1 MLLTSPK
8 GSDKAAPFTLGVPD
22 PGVGVPEA
30 VPAPAPAPSRR
41 LLPYPDVA
49 ATVERSSRA
58 PLELS
63 GTLLSIF
70 RRVLLRD
77 ALAAEEAASGARGT
91 PCA

>member
-1 MLLTSPK
+1 M
-8 GSDKAAPFTLGVPD
+8 PD
-22 PGVGVPEA
+22 PGAGVPSAEV

-49 ATVERSSRA
+49 ATAEHSSRA

-77 ALAAEEAASGARGT
+77 ALAAEEAAFGARGT